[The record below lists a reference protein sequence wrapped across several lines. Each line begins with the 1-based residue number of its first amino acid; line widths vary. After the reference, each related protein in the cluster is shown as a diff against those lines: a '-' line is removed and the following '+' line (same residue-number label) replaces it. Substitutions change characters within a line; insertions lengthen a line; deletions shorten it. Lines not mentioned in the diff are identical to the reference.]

1 MMMSIAKRMLVL
13 ILVAVF
19 GVVGIGLWGL
29 RQAKAIDD
37 NLEYITTNSLPSLG
51 VAASV
56 EAEFLQMRTRIMYHL
71 AHNDPAQKQ
80 TDEKLI
86 QDHRQKMETLMHE
99 YEGLVS
105 NDEDARLLANSKRL
119 IGEYNKVVD
128 HALELSR
135 ENKVDQA
142 KEYLFGN
149 GKQISDDTVANIT
162 NHYQFNVNLA
172 KEQGKNA
179 AAAYE
184 SSVVVSIVVTVFV
197 TLFTAGFG
205 FWVYQH
211 VAGSLGRMVE
221 AFEAVMTHL
230 DFTRRIEVRHDDEVG
245 KAVKAFNALVEKLQG
260 SFRQIADRTASVN
273 SAANR
278 VATASK
284 EMSSASSYQSEAASS
299 MAATVEEMTV
309 SINHV
314 ADRAGEANR
323 LSSSSGELAV
333 GGQAIIGQT
342 VEGINGI
349 AETVHQAAD
358 QIARLETDSERINAV
373 VAVIKDVADQTNLL
387 ALNAA
392 IEAARAGEQGRGF
405 AVVADE
411 VRKLAERTTKS
422 TQEIAATITEMQTGS
437 QNAVQGIQ
445 AVVGRVE
452 DGVAKAEKANQA
464 IQEIGGSSQQT
475 VAMVSDISE
484 AIREQSVAS
493 TSIAQQVEKIAQM
506 SEENSAAAQSTADT
520 ASELAT
526 LASEMQQVVSQYR
539 I

>member
-1 MMMSIAKRMLVL
+1 MTIAKRMLVL

-29 RQAKAIDD
+29 RQAKVIDE

-51 VAASV
+51 VAAAV
-56 EAEFLQMRTRIMYHL
+56 ESEFLRMRTRIMYHL

-80 TDEKLI
+80 ADEKLI

-119 IGEYNKVVD
+119 IGEYNKLVD

-142 KEYLFGN
+142 KDYLFGN
-149 GKQISDDTVANIT
+149 GKQISDDTVSNIT
-162 NHYQFNVNLA
+162 NHYQFNENLA

-179 AAAYE
+179 AATYE

-211 VAGSLGRMVE
+211 VAGSLARMVE
-221 AFEAVMTHL
+221 AFEAVMAHL

-245 KAVKAFNALVEKLQG
+245 KAVVAFNALVEKLQG
-260 SFRQIADRTASVN
+260 SFRQIADRTAAVN

-284 EMSSASSYQSEAASS
+284 EMSTASSYQSEAASS

-349 AETVHQAAD
+349 AETVHQAAE

-475 VAMVSDISE
+475 VAMVGDISD

-526 LASEMQQVVSQYR
+526 LAAEMQQVVSQYR